1 MNYYFDMQLKRL
13 EKKETEENEEMMS
26 NVSPE
31 LKQKILS
38 DYYSNM
44 YEDED
49 ADQEYFD
56 SIRNVNHEIE
66 EGDDGERWE

>member
-1 MNYYFDMQLKRL
+1 MKRL

>member
-13 EKKETEENEEMMS
+13 EKKEIEENEEMMS